1 MVRQKETFPLES
13 KGGEGKWSKESMEY
27 MLWFTQNTVTAK
39 FSFTSLPKLAKLKL
53 VIDMC
58 NHNMALMQS
67 SAMDPSI
74 FVLCP
79 TVA

>member
-1 MVRQKETFPLES
+1 
-13 KGGEGKWSKESMEY
+13 

-58 NHNMALMQS
+58 NHNMALMQPF
-67 SAMDPSI
+67 AMDLSI
-74 FVLCP
+74 LCP